1 MEEFK
6 VKFLQKVT
14 KTEMPPEAL
23 KKGCWFWTGSIRK
36 DGYGTLNSMEAYRH
50 CSSDSAHRISYII
63 HKNQIPDKL
72 HILHSCD
79 NRCCVNPDHLSL
91 GDQAKNN
98 KERDERGRQ
107 KTRHGADSN
116 LAKLT
121 LDQVTELR
129 RLALTGKTY
138 VELAAQFEIHQ
149 KTAREICIGKTWEL
163 PNLEPEFARQKKE
176 LDDRIITMYRS
187 GKYSMRKLAE
197 EVGRSIAYISG
208 ILPRE

>member
-6 VKFLQKVT
+6 KNFERYFVKND
-14 KTEMPPEAL
+14 
-23 KKGCWFWTGSIRK
+23 GCWEWLGGK
-36 DGYGTLNSMEAYRH
+36 HVNGYGTLQSNEAIELFKTSY
-50 CSSDSAHRISYII
+50 AHRISY
-63 HKNQIPDKL
+63 HLYKSDPGKQQV
-72 HILHSCD
+72 HHSCD
-79 NRCCVNPDHLSL
+79 NPPCINPDHLSL

-107 KTRHGADSN
+107 RTSHGADSN
-116 LAKLT
+116 FAKLT
-121 LDQVTELR
+121 LEQVNEIR

-138 VELAAQFEIHQ
+138 VELAAQFQIHK
-149 KTAREICIGKTWEL
+149 KTAREICIGKTWQL

-187 GKYSMRKLAE
+187 GKYSMRKLHE
-197 EVGRSIAYISG
+197 EVGRSISYISG